1 MRRAL
6 RFSWALSAAI
16 ALSVTASAPA
26 AAQVQRGPY
35 PNTVQSRGGDLL
47 WYTGVLDIQGRK
59 WREMDD
65 ICRTVPVPQVSG
77 WRAPTMAELQTLMIQ
92 VPRVNA
98 VTRWTE
104 LYFAGDGALLEPAIA
119 PFANGARMHPQIYL
133 MSRDLF
139 TYEGQP
145 TTLDRVIGGRM
156 YVVHWFD
163 RWTQPFLSRDRSI
176 RHNPGDFTLGSQ
188 ARLLC
193 VAPR

>member
-1 MRRAL
+1 MAVML
-6 RFSWALSAAI
+6 ATMGS
-16 ALSVTASAPA
+16 PA

-35 PNTVQSRGGDLL
+35 PNTVQSRGGSLI
-47 WYTGVLDIQGRK
+47 WYTGVLEVRGHK

-65 ICRTVPVPQVSG
+65 ICRTVPVPQRG
-77 WRAPTMAELQTLMIQ
+77 WRAPTMAELQTLMIE

-104 LYFAGDGALLEPAIA
+104 LYFDGDGALLQPAIP
-119 PFANGARMHPQIYL
+119 PFAYGARMHPQIYL

-145 TTLDRVIGGRM
+145 TTLDRVIPGRM

-163 RWTQPFLSRDRSI
+163 RWTHPFISRDRSI

-193 VAPR
+193 VAAVAARAGEQ